1 MGYDLDFD
9 ALFGPPLTLVLT
21 YADLTGPP
29 EPRMPSPSI
38 DERLAEAFAHYRNL
52 EAPLHERL
60 AGYAVAADEIFPAYG
75 KAVDQL
81 VQRLQQTGGGANAP
95 QVGDRLPDFLLPDD
109 HGRLVA
115 LDALL
120 AKGPTAVMFHRG
132 HWCPY
137 CRMNVGALVRARL
150 EIAAKGGQVV
160 IITPEN
166 QQYAQ
171 LFKLQTAAPFPVLTD
186 VDNGY
191 ALSLNL
197 AIWLGPDLRDL
208 LSERG
213 RVLSDY
219 HGNDAWMLPIPASF
233 VVATDGRIT
242 ARFVDPDFRRRMDI
256 DELITALANSD

>member
-1 MGYDLDFD
+1 MAFELDFD
-9 ALFGPPLTLVLT
+9 ALFGPPLNLVLIL
-21 YADLTGPP
+21 ADLTGPP

-38 DERLAEAFAHYRNL
+38 DERLADAFAHYRNL
-52 EAPLHERL
+52 EAPLQERL
-60 AGYAVAADEIFPAYG
+60 AGYAAAANAIFPAYG
-75 KAVDQL
+75 NAVDQL
-81 VQRLQQTGGGANAP
+81 VQRLHESGGGTNAP
-95 QVGDRLPDFLLPDD
+95 QVGDPMPDFLLPDD

-115 LDALL
+115 LDTLL

-171 LFKLQTAAPFPVLTD
+171 MFKLQTAAPFPVLTD
-186 VDNGY
+186 IDNGY
-191 ALSLNL
+191 ALSLDL
-197 AIWLGPDLRDL
+197 AIWLGPDLREL
-208 LSERG
+208 LSQRG
-213 RVLSDY
+213 RVLPAY
-219 HGNDAWMLPIPASF
+219 HGNDAWMLPIPATF
-233 VVATDGRIT
+233 VVGTDGLIT

-256 DELITALANSD
+256 DDLIAALANSA

>member
-1 MGYDLDFD
+1 MT
-9 ALFGPPLTLVLT
+9 AVP
-21 YADLTGPP
+21 
-29 EPRMPSPSI
+29 I
-38 DERLAEAFAHYRNL
+38 DERLAIAFAHYQSL

-60 AGYAVAADEIFPAYG
+60 AGYAAAANEIFPAYG
-75 KAVDQL
+75 KAVDDL
-81 VQRLQQTGGGANAP
+81 VQRLTANDGGDHAP
-95 QVGDRLPDFLLPDD
+95 KAGEPMPDFLLPDEN
-109 HGRLVA
+109 GQLVS
-115 LDALL
+115 LGALL
-120 AKGPTAVMFHRG
+120 ARGPTAVMFHRG

-150 EIAAKGGQVV
+150 EIAAKGGQLV

-171 LFKLQTAAPFPVLTD
+171 MFKLQTAAPFPVLTD

-208 LSERG
+208 LSQRG
-213 RVLSDY
+213 RVLPDY
-219 HGNDAWMLPIPASF
+219 HGNDAWMLPIPATF

-242 ARFVDPDFRRRMDI
+242 TRFVDPDFRRRMDI
-256 DELITALANSD
+256 DELIAALANNGQR

>member
-1 MGYDLDFD
+1 MAFDLDFD
-9 ALFGPPLTLVLT
+9 ALLGSPLIL
-21 YADLTGPP
+21 ADPTGLP
-29 EPRMPSPSI
+29 EPRMRSPSI
-38 DERLAEAFAHYRNL
+38 DERLADAFAHYRNL

-60 AGYAVAADEIFPAYG
+60 AGYAAAANEIFPAYG
-75 KAVDQL
+75 NAVDQL
-81 VQRLQQTGGGANAP
+81 VQRLHDSGGGANAP
-95 QVGDRLPDFLLPDD
+95 QVGDPMPDFLLPDD

-137 CRMNVGALVRARL
+137 CRMNVGALVRARP
-150 EIAAKGGQVV
+150 EIAAQGGQVV
-160 IITPEN
+160 IVTPEN

-171 LFKLQTAAPFPVLTD
+171 MFKLQTAAPFPVLTD

-208 LSERG
+208 LSQRG
-213 RVLSDY
+213 RARPDY
-219 HGNDAWMLPIPASF
+219 HGNDAWMLPIPATF

-256 DELITALANSD
+256 DDLIAALANSGQR

>member
-1 MGYDLDFD
+1 MH
-9 ALFGPPLTLVLT
+9 
-21 YADLTGPP
+21 
-29 EPRMPSPSI
+29 SPNI

-60 AGYAVAADEIFPAYG
+60 AGYAKAANEIFPAYG
-75 KAVDQL
+75 TAVDQL
-81 VQRLQQTGGGANAP
+81 VQRLNDGASGANAP
-95 QVGDRLPDFLLPDD
+95 QVGDPMPDFLLPDD
-109 HGRLVA
+109 RGRLVA

-150 EIAAKGGQVV
+150 EIAATGGQVV

-166 QQYAQ
+166 QQYAK

-197 AIWLGPDLRDL
+197 AIWLGAEIQLLLAHQDLANF
-208 LSERG
+208 
-213 RVLSDY
+213 
-219 HGNDAWMLPIPASF
+219 HGNDGWVLPIPATF
-233 VVATDGRIT
+233 VVGRDGLVK
-242 ARFVDPDFRRRMDI
+242 ARFVDPDFRKRMEI
-256 DELITALANSD
+256 DDLVAALNYAGRSA

>member
-1 MGYDLDFD
+1 
-9 ALFGPPLTLVLT
+9 
-21 YADLTGPP
+21 
-29 EPRMPSPSI
+29 MPSPSI

-60 AGYAVAADEIFPAYG
+60 AGYAKAANEIFPAYG
-75 KAVDQL
+75 TAVDQL
-81 VQRLQQTGGGANAP
+81 VQRLNDGGSGAHAP
-95 QVGDRLPDFLLPDD
+95 QVGDLMPDFLLPDD

-115 LDALL
+115 LDTLL
-120 AKGPTAVMFHRG
+120 AKGPTAVMFPRG

-150 EIAAKGGQVV
+150 EIAATGGQVV
-160 IITPEN
+160 IITPES
-166 QQYAQ
+166 QQYAK

-186 VDNGY
+186 IDNGY

-208 LSERG
+208 LSQRG
-213 RVLSDY
+213 RVLPDY
-219 HGNDAWMLPIPASF
+219 HGNDAWMLPIPATF
-233 VVATDGRIT
+233 VVANSGRIK

-256 DELITALANSD
+256 DQLIAALASSG